1 MKKLAAF
8 LCVVAVLVPL
18 GFSQDL
24 PFDVGVRVGTRIP
37 SFRLSD
43 QRGNEQ
49 DFVSLKKA
57 NGLVLLF
64 FRSADW

>member
-8 LCVVAVLVPL
+8 LCVAAVLVPL
-18 GFSQDL
+18 GFSQEI
-24 PFDVGVRVGTRIP
+24 PFDVGVKIGTRIP
-37 SFRLSD
+37 NFRLSD
-43 QRGNEQ
+43 QRGDEQ
-49 DFVSLKKA
+49 DFASLKKA